1 MLSVLSI
8 VFFQIQRFN
17 QRIRSVW
24 TLMFLKKQTSSVTI
38 SLLQQKVM
46 RAAEIIFAHQN
57 LCYIIYVILS
67 KKSTYEFLLTLKM
80 GSRFSAN
87 TRAIQRFLNG
97 KFPFENCELK
107 LACFYHYGW
116 ACRRL
121 WFRPSH

>member
-1 MLSVLSI
+1 MLSVLSL

-24 TLMFLKKQTSSVTI
+24 TLMFLRKQTSSVTI

-46 RAAEIIFAHQN
+46 RAAEIIFTHQN

-80 GSRFSAN
+80 ASRFSAN
-87 TRAIQRFLNG
+87 ARANQRFLNG
-97 KFPFENCELK
+97 KFPFENCKLK